1 MIAKVDVPVPEI
13 YYFDRDTLLADPE
26 VPEGTLPAAHNLIK
40 GPGFLKRL
48 RMLIGRLLGIVAS
61 LMTHALTQMVGKIV
75 GYNDEVWTNWYRRRS
90 TFIGIMTLAYLR
102 EQLNKNNLKNTYPSG
117 TLVGFQPTGQAP
129 HLGGIGLTLVVLEAT
144 GAMEVPVAGE
154 LTTAGVA
161 LAVVNPR
168 QVRDFARAT
177 GQLAKT
183 DALDAQVLARFGEA
197 VKPPV
202 RALPDATLRE
212 LRALTTRRHQL
223 MAMVTAERNRLHS
236 ASPRVTPQI
245 KDHILW
251 LKRQIKDLDQDL
263 GDTIR
268 SSPLWRAQENLLRS
282 VPGLGPVMSSILL
295 AQPPELGNLNRY
307 EIAALV
313 GVAPLNR
320 DSGTLRGKRKV
331 WSGRA
336 PVRAALYMAAL
347 VATKHNEVIK
357 VFYQR
362 LIQAGKP
369 TKFALTACM
378 RKLLLILNAM
388 LRHNHRWNPH
398 CRPIWRADRC
408 RLGCP

>member
-1 MIAKVDVPVPEI
+1 MANPNPIYVGIDVSAAHLDLAALPGGKVQR
-13 YYFDRDTLLADPE
+13 FTNDPE
-26 VPEGTLPAAHNLIK
+26 GIK
-40 GPGFLKRL
+40 
-48 RMLIGRLLGIVAS
+48 
-61 LMTHALTQMVGKIV
+61 ALT
-75 GYNDEVWTNWYRRRS
+75 E
-90 TFIGIMTLAYLR
+90 
-102 EQLNKNNLKNTYPSG
+102 
-117 TLVGFQPTGQAP
+117 
-129 HLGGIGLTLVVLEAT
+129 HLGSIGPTLVVLEAT

-161 LAVVNPR
+161 VAVVNPR

-223 MAMVTAERNRLHS
+223 MAMVTAERNRLHT

-245 KDHILW
+245 KEHILW

-263 GDTIR
+263 SDSIR

-282 VPGLGPVMSSILL
+282 VPGVGPVVSSILL
-295 AQPPELGNLNRY
+295 AQLPELGNLNRY

-331 WSGRA
+331 WGGRA

-347 VATKHNEVIK
+347 VATRHNEVIK
-357 VFYQR
+357 AFYQR

-369 TKFALTACM
+369 TKVALTACM
-378 RKLLLILNAM
+378 RKLLLILNSM
-388 LRHNHRWNPH
+388 VRHNHTWNPS
-398 CRPIWRADRC
+398 PQNS
-408 RLGCP
+408 

>member
-1 MIAKVDVPVPEI
+1 MANPDQFYVGIDVSAAHL
-13 YYFDRDTLLADPE
+13 DLAVLPGGEVKRFTNDPE
-26 VPEGTLPAAHNLIK
+26 GIK
-40 GPGFLKRL
+40 
-48 RMLIGRLLGIVAS
+48 
-61 LMTHALTQMVGKIV
+61 ALT
-75 GYNDEVWTNWYRRRS
+75 ER
-90 TFIGIMTLAYLR
+90 
-102 EQLNKNNLKNTYPSG
+102 
-117 TLVGFQPTGQAP
+117 
-129 HLGGIGLTLVVLEAT
+129 LGSIEPTLVVLEAT

-161 LAVVNPR
+161 VAVVNPR

-223 MAMVTAERNRLHS
+223 MVTAERNCLHT

-282 VPGLGPVMSSILL
+282 VPRVGPVVSSILL
-295 AQPPELGNLNRY
+295 AQLPELGNLNRY

-331 WSGRA
+331 WGGRA

-347 VATKHNEVIK
+347 VATRHNAVIK
-357 VFYQR
+357 AFYQR

-369 TKFALTACM
+369 PKVALTACM
-378 RKLLLILNAM
+378 RKLLLIMNAM
-388 LRHNHRWNPH
+388 LRHNRTWNPG
-398 CRPIWRADRC
+398 PQNS
-408 RLGCP
+408 

>member
-1 MIAKVDVPVPEI
+1 MANPSQIYVGIDVS
-13 YYFDRDTLLADPE
+13 
-26 VPEGTLPAAHNLIK
+26 AAHLDLAAFPGGEVERFTNDPKGIK
-40 GPGFLKRL
+40 
-48 RMLIGRLLGIVAS
+48 
-61 LMTHALTQMVGKIV
+61 ALTERLG
-75 GYNDEVWTNWYRRRS
+75 S
-90 TFIGIMTLAYLR
+90 IG
-102 EQLNKNNLKNTYPSG
+102 P
-117 TLVGFQPTGQAP
+117 
-129 HLGGIGLTLVVLEAT
+129 TLVVLEAT

-161 LAVVNPR
+161 VAVVNPR

-223 MAMVTAERNRLHS
+223 MAMVAAERNRLHT

-282 VPGLGPVMSSILL
+282 VPGVGPVVSSILL
-295 AQPPELGNLNRY
+295 AQLPELGNLNRY

-331 WSGRA
+331 WGGRA

-347 VATKHNEVIK
+347 VATRHNEVIK
-357 VFYQR
+357 AFYQR

-369 TKFALTACM
+369 TKVALTACM

-388 LRHNHRWNPH
+388 VRHNHTWNPG
-398 CRPIWRADRC
+398 PQNS
-408 RLGCP
+408 

>member
-1 MIAKVDVPVPEI
+1 MANPNQIYVGIDVSAAHL
-13 YYFDRDTLLADPE
+13 DLAALPGGEVQRFTNDPE
-26 VPEGTLPAAHNLIK
+26 GIK
-40 GPGFLKRL
+40 
-48 RMLIGRLLGIVAS
+48 
-61 LMTHALTQMVGKIV
+61 ALT
-75 GYNDEVWTNWYRRRS
+75 EHLES
-90 TFIGIMTLAYLR
+90 IG
-102 EQLNKNNLKNTYPSG
+102 P
-117 TLVGFQPTGQAP
+117 
-129 HLGGIGLTLVVLEAT
+129 TLVVLEAT

-161 LAVVNPR
+161 VVVVNPR

-223 MAMVTAERNRLHS
+223 MAMVTAERNRLHT

-245 KDHILW
+245 KEHILW

-263 GDTIR
+263 GNTIR

-282 VPGLGPVMSSILL
+282 VPGVGPVVSSILL
-295 AQPPELGNLNRY
+295 AQLPELGNLNRQQ
-307 EIAALV
+307 IAALV

-320 DSGTLRGKRKV
+320 DSGRFRGKRMV
-331 WSGRA
+331 WGGRA

-347 VATKHNEVIK
+347 VATRHNEVIK
-357 VFYQR
+357 AFYQR

-369 TKFALTACM
+369 TKVALTACM

-388 LRHNHRWNPH
+388 VRHNHTWNPG
-398 CRPIWRADRC
+398 PQNS
-408 RLGCP
+408 

>member
-1 MIAKVDVPVPEI
+1 MANPDQFYVGIDVSAAHL
-13 YYFDRDTLLADPE
+13 DLAVLPGGEVKRFTNDPE
-26 VPEGTLPAAHNLIK
+26 GIK
-40 GPGFLKRL
+40 
-48 RMLIGRLLGIVAS
+48 
-61 LMTHALTQMVGKIV
+61 ALT
-75 GYNDEVWTNWYRRRS
+75 ER
-90 TFIGIMTLAYLR
+90 
-102 EQLNKNNLKNTYPSG
+102 
-117 TLVGFQPTGQAP
+117 
-129 HLGGIGLTLVVLEAT
+129 LGSIEPTLVVLEAT
-144 GAMEVPVAGE
+144 GAMEVPVVGE

-161 LAVVNPR
+161 VAVVNPR

-223 MAMVTAERNRLHS
+223 MAMVTAERNRLHT

-282 VPGLGPVMSSILL
+282 VPGVGPVVSSILL
-295 AQPPELGNLNRY
+295 AQLPELGNLNRY

-331 WSGRA
+331 WGGRA

-347 VATKHNEVIK
+347 VATRHNAVIK
-357 VFYQR
+357 AFYQR

-369 TKFALTACM
+369 PKVALTACM
-378 RKLLLILNAM
+378 RKLLLIMNAM
-388 LRHNHRWNPH
+388 LRHNRTWNPG
-398 CRPIWRADRC
+398 PQNS
-408 RLGCP
+408 